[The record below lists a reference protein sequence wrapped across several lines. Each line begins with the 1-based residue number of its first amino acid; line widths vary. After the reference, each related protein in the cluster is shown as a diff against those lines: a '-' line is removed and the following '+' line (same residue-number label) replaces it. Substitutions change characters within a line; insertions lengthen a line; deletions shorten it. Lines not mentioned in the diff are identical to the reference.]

1 MWGLLSLKT
10 QILIIGG
17 MAIAL
22 AWAIEGAVGLLT
34 GNAPSELKLI
44 SLVVTII
51 STGIVGMTSAIWRRV
66 WKQFPLIGR
75 KLFPDLTGTWE
86 GELVSTWTNSARD
99 QAALPIPVT
108 IWIRQ
113 GIFSTS
119 IKLRTGESISYSTR
133 CLLEADHEAGRFR
146 FWYSYDN
153 NPRAQYR
160 HRSAR
165 HEGVAWLELDIDT
178 DPERLVGCYYT
189 DRKTSGDI
197 TTRRVSTMLSGEPA
211 AGSKRATKARR
222 G

>member
-1 MWGLLSLKT
+1 MWGLLSQKT

-66 WKQFPLIGR
+66 WKRFPLIGR

-99 QAALPIPVT
+99 QAAPPIPVT

-119 IKLRTGESISYSTR
+119 IKLRTRESTSYSTR
-133 CLLEADHEAGRFR
+133 CLLEGTARGRGMAGTG
-146 FWYSYDN
+146 
-153 NPRAQYR
+153 
-160 HRSAR
+160 H
-165 HEGVAWLELDIDT
+165 
-178 DPERLVGCYYT
+178 
-189 DRKTSGDI
+189 
-197 TTRRVSTMLSGEPA
+197 
-211 AGSKRATKARR
+211 
-222 G
+222 

>member
-1 MWGLLSLKT
+1 MWGLLSRRT
-10 QILIIGG
+10 QVIVIAGA
-17 MAIAL
+17 AIVL
-22 AWAIEGAVGLLT
+22 AWGIEGAAALFT
-34 GNAPSELKLI
+34 GKPPSPLKLI

-51 STGIVGMTSAIWRRV
+51 SSGIVALGTAVWRRL
-66 WKQFPLIGR
+66 WDQFPIIGR
-75 KLFPDLTGTWE
+75 KLFPDLTGTWA
-86 GELVSTWTNSARD
+86 GELVSTWKNPATGQSTA
-99 QAALPIPVT
+99 PIPVT

-119 IKLRTGESISYSTR
+119 IKLRSGESTSYSTR
-133 CLLEADHEAGRFR
+133 CLLEADQEAGRFR

-197 TTRRVSTMLSGEPA
+197 DVRRLKSSVDGEPV
-211 AGSKRATKARR
+211 ATAP
-222 G
+222 

>member
-1 MWGLLSLKT
+1 MWGLLPRKT
-10 QILIIGG
+10 QIFIIGG
-17 MAIAL
+17 LAIVL
-22 AWAIEGAVGLLT
+22 AWAIEGATGLLT
-34 GNAPSELKLI
+34 GNTPSELKLI
-44 SLVVTII
+44 SLVVMVI
-51 STGIVGMTSAIWRRV
+51 STGMVAIATSIWRRV
-66 WKQFPLIGR
+66 WKQFPLIAR
-75 KLFPDLTGTWE
+75 KLFPDLTGTWA
-86 GELVSTWTNSARD
+86 GELVSTWSNSTTGQPAS
-99 QAALPIPVT
+99 IPVT

-119 IKLRTGESISYSTR
+119 IKLRSGESTSYSTR
-133 CLLEADHEAGRFR
+133 CLLEADQEAGRFR

-197 TTRRVSTMLSGEPA
+197 DVRRVRTTVDGEPVA
-211 AGSKRATKARR
+211 AAV
-222 G
+222 

>member
-1 MWGLLSLKT
+1 MWLLLSRRMQVLVVAG
-10 QILIIGG
+10 LAII
-17 MAIAL
+17 L
-22 AWAIEGAVGLLT
+22 AWGIEGAAAVLT
-34 GNAPSELKLI
+34 GKPPSAPKLI

-51 STGIVGMTSAIWRRV
+51 CTGVVAIASAVWRRL
-66 WKQFPLIGR
+66 WKRFPLIGR

-86 GELVSTWTNSARD
+86 GELESTWKNPATGHGVAPS
-99 QAALPIPVT
+99 PVT

-113 GIFSTS
+113 GLFSTS
-119 IKLRTGESISYSTR
+119 IKLRTAEPTSYSTR
-133 CLLEADHEAGRFR
+133 CLLEADQEAGRFR

-197 TTRRVSTMLSGEPA
+197 DVRRVRTPVEGEPA
-211 AGSKRATKARR
+211 AAAA
-222 G
+222 

>member
-1 MWGLLSLKT
+1 MWELLSRRTRVLVVAGVAI
-10 QILIIGG
+10 ILVSG
-17 MAIAL
+17 
-22 AWAIEGAVGLLT
+22 IEGAAALFIEKP
-34 GNAPSELKLI
+34 PSAFKLI

-51 STGIVGMTSAIWRRV
+51 STVIVAIAGAVWRRL
-66 WKQFPLIGR
+66 WKRFPIIGR
-75 KLFPDLTGTWE
+75 KLFPDLTGTWA
-86 GELVSTWTNSARD
+86 GELVSTWTNPASG
-99 QAALPIPVT
+99 QAITPIPVT

-119 IKLRTGESISYSTR
+119 IKLRSGESTSYSTR

-165 HEGVAWLELDIDT
+165 HEGVAWLELDIDS

-189 DRKTSGDI
+189 DRRTSGDI
-197 TTRRVSTMLSGEPA
+197 DVRRLKNTTNGEPVA
-211 AGSKRATKARR
+211 AAA
-222 G
+222 

>member
-1 MWGLLSLKT
+1 MWGLLSRRT
-10 QILIIGG
+10 QVLVIASVAIIVTWG
-17 MAIAL
+17 
-22 AWAIEGAVGLLT
+22 IEGAASLFT
-34 GNAPSELKLI
+34 GNSPSAVKLI

-51 STGIVGMTSAIWRRV
+51 CSGIVTVATAVWRGLWQR
-66 WKQFPLIGR
+66 FPMIGR

-86 GELVSTWTNSARD
+86 GELVSTWTSPATGLP
-99 QAALPIPVT
+99 AAPVPAK

-119 IKLRTGESISYSTR
+119 IKLRTGESTSYSTR

-153 NPRAQYR
+153 SPQAQYR

-197 TTRRVSTMLSGEPA
+197 DVRRRKNTLDDEPA
-211 AGSKRATKARR
+211 MAA
-222 G
+222 